1 MKQCCL
7 QRKLNRSS
15 GMIIPIFILVSGF
28 LGCAYF
34 LFVCENIY
42 NIALAFSW
50 LLFTLILAILIEKRN
65 DNLFEPIYLFS
76 VMYITGCFSTW
87 YLIATNFQT
96 NKYVFLTE
104 YEKPF
109 TELFNMCVYYYF
121 VGYVA
126 FVLGYFLIKRNKT
139 TKLMTF
145 TSKNRLTDMHI
156 KMVAFSCLILGFT
169 NFFYNVYHFAG
180 GDLLLYMKN
189 ISLRDYEFQTGGTT
203 IAYHFIVSGVYFIE
217 FLYLRN
223 NKKFDSKFYFLLF
236 ATIIAIGSVGR
247 IYYTLA
253 VAAVVIV
260 LKYFYS
266 YQKGKEKN
274 VNKKLFFIGIL
285 IMIFGIAFFLFRIIT
300 NFAVNGLIHE
310 STGSFVKGQIEKI
323 MYYAFDCGYTVN
335 MAIFPKIVDAWNNEI
350 GYLYGES
357 FFTSLN
363 SLFNTHI
370 AVVSNVVRVTWF
382 TGINDGNLPVTII
395 GDFFINF
402 GLLGIIIG
410 MLVFGMLTKTLYNV
424 IEIKKSYW
432 SILLYGIFIMHF
444 VAIVAKCDFSNFP
457 LFSLVFQSGMIF
469 ILKAFGQIKLS
480 MGDKA

>member
-1 MKQCCL
+1 M
-7 QRKLNRSS
+7 
-15 GMIIPIFILVSGF
+15 
-28 LGCAYF
+28 
-34 LFVCENIY
+34 
-42 NIALAFSW
+42 
-50 LLFTLILAILIEKRN
+50 
-65 DNLFEPIYLFS
+65 
-76 VMYITGCFSTW
+76 
-87 YLIATNFQT
+87 
-96 NKYVFLTE
+96 
-104 YEKPF
+104 
-109 TELFNMCVYYYF
+109 
-121 VGYVA
+121 
-126 FVLGYFLIKRNKT
+126 
-139 TKLMTF
+139 
-145 TSKNRLTDMHI
+145 
-156 KMVAFSCLILGFT
+156 
-169 NFFYNVYHFAG
+169 
-180 GDLLLYMKN
+180 
-189 ISLRDYEFQTGGTT
+189 
-203 IAYHFIVSGVYFIE
+203 
-217 FLYLRN
+217 
-223 NKKFDSKFYFLLF
+223 
-236 ATIIAIGSVGR
+236 
-247 IYYTLA
+247 
-253 VAAVVIV
+253 
-260 LKYFYS
+260 
-266 YQKGKEKN
+266 
-274 VNKKLFFIGIL
+274 
-285 IMIFGIAFFLFRIIT
+285 
-300 NFAVNGLIHE
+300 IHE